1 MDNKEN
7 KKWSFAHFCAYISL
21 AISITMLV
29 LWCCNVGGFAVVSLD
44 SFVGVIVA
52 LLAIVV
58 TLAIGWQIFNSIEI
72 RKRIEKLDALEEKF
86 REHDKK
92 MNQLYFW
99 SQHLISAN
107 MGDFAFNN
115 NQFLLAFLYY
125 MKSLESSLSLK
136 SPLNLDKILE
146 YLSCITEQIKNG
158 DVCDYLGSIQE
169 SDKAIRASKNYIII
183 NRRYE
188 KIYNAFISKTKE
200 AKE

>member
-1 MDNKEN
+1 MKNKEN
-7 KKWSFAHFCAYISL
+7 KKWSLAHICAYVSL

-29 LWCCNVGGFAVVSLD
+29 LWCCNVGGFTVVSLD

-99 SQHLISAN
+99 SHHLISAN

-136 SPLNLDKILE
+136 TPLNLDKILE
-146 YLSCITEQIKNG
+146 YLSCITDQIKNG

-188 KIYNAFISKTKE
+188 KIYNAFISKIKE